1 MNNVV
6 KIDRKKKIADSLRHI
21 ESFLEL
27 TPNFV
32 SFPLN
37 LTPSQPSIGLVDTY
51 TLESLLAAFDEIE
64 SQISRG
70 DL

>member
-27 TPNFV
+27 TPNLV
-32 SFPLN
+32 SFPLK
-37 LTPSQPSIGLVDTY
+37 LTPVPPSAGCVETY
-51 TLESLLAAFDEIE
+51 TLESLLEAIDEIE
-64 SQISRG
+64 CQLMRG
-70 DL
+70 EK

>member
-27 TPNFV
+27 TPNLV
-32 SFPLN
+32 SFALK
-37 LTPSQPSIGLVDTY
+37 LTPVPPSAGCVETY
-51 TLESLLAAFDEIE
+51 TLESLLEAIDEIE
-64 SQISRG
+64 CQLMRG
-70 DL
+70 EK